1 MIRKPKA
8 FFAIVGACAI
18 VGAVALMGY
27 RAENRDQRGEAAV
40 AVAADRGALSADEA
54 YRHAQATFVMPQ
66 GSWEQ
71 LFMHGR

>member
-8 FFAIVGACAI
+8 FFAIVGVCAV
-18 VGAVALMGY
+18 VGAAALIGY
-27 RAENRDQRGEAAV
+27 RAEDRDQRGEAGA
-40 AVAADRGALSADEA
+40 AVAADRGTLSAADA

-71 LFMHGR
+71 LFMRGR